1 IRDKLGP
8 GAALANLLASFLVTL
23 LTLTAQIGGIALVV
37 ELASGVPHVVWVL
50 PIVLGLW
57 FVVWRVSFERVD
69 NALGLAGLA
78 VIVFAASLWWLNPDW
93 GALADQAADVTPPP
107 GEATPTYLFYA
118 VTLFAAAMTPYAVF
132 FYSSGGVEENW
143 SPSDV
148 RMQRISV
155 LLGFPLGGLL
165 SAGIAAAA
173 AVVLF
178 PTGMDV
184 ETIGQVVLP

>member
-1 IRDKLGP
+1 
-8 GAALANLLASFLVTL
+8 
-23 LTLTAQIGGIALVV
+23 
-37 ELASGVPHVVWVL
+37 
-50 PIVLGLW
+50 
-57 FVVWRVSFERVD
+57 
-69 NALGLAGLA
+69 
-78 VIVFAASLWWLNPDW
+78 
-93 GALADQAADVTPPP
+93 
-107 GEATPTYLFYA
+107 PTYLFYA

-184 ETIGQVVLP
+184 ETIGQVVLPLAVGMGVAGVAVALLGFFAATVGAAFETGLSCGYMLAQYFGWSWGKRLRPVQGARFHLTV